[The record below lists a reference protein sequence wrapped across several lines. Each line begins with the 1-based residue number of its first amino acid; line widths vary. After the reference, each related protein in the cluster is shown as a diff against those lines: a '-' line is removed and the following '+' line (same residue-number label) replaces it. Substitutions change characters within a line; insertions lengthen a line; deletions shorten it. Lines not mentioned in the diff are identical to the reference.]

1 MEANMHRGKTMG
13 KHRENI
19 NYKPRNAHGYQKLGE
34 RHETDPHSPQKELLA
49 FKIVRRYITVCG
61 T

>member
-1 MEANMHRGKTMG
+1 MHRGKTMG